1 MSSEDRRNEAPGLT
15 EIPEEV
21 EEYLR
26 IVETDTPRQC
36 PEQHALA
43 AYIRKVFR
51 EEQLIVEVDRLRKY
65 LSLEKYFPFELY
77 PWEKFLTALWLCTYR
92 APGLPRWKT
101 LFCLVGRGAG
111 KDGYIAFS
119 SFCLVSPYNPVKSY
133 DVDICANDEE
143 QATRPVKDAVDVLE
157 LPRQQKKLNKFF
169 YHTKELIQGRA
180 NRGVIKGRTNNP
192 KHRDGM
198 RSGMIVFNEI
208 HAYQNYDN
216 IKVFRTGMGK
226 KAEPR
231 EGAFSS
237 NGEISDGPLD
247 DYLERGRRILFGG
260 EEDNGLL
267 PFICCLPNEEMVHD
281 PENWTMA
288 NPSLQYSPT
297 LMQEIRDEYAEW
309 KERPEEHGDFLT
321 KRMGLRKGFKEIA
334 VTDYAKV
341 KATNRPLPDLRGWR
355 CTVGIDFAELSD
367 FASVNAHFRRGNE
380 RFDICKTW
388 ICLQSKTL
396 HRVRAP
402 YREWAKMGLFDGKD
416 PSTPLRSA
424 QDDKGVLRSAQDD
437 RERPPAGGATSSA
450 AAAAPSPQGEGRGHA
465 GGGATSSSGSASTFP
480 VRGEGMTWEDG
491 QRIVEL
497 VDDVSIEPRRIA
509 AYIRQLG
516 QMVNIRMLAMDNFRW
531 STMAEELRKIGFD
544 ASDRSRVKLVR
555 PSDIM
560 QVDPII
566 QECFDR
572 GFFVWGDNPCL
583 RWAVNNTK
591 RLRRGKKDGTDTGNF
606 YFGKIEAKSRKTDP
620 FMALVASMTCE
631 KELGTGQAAQLPPV
645 GAISF

>member
-1 MSSEDRRNEAPGLT
+1 MSSEDRRGADPGLT
-15 EIPEEV
+15 EIPEVV

-43 AYIRKVFR
+43 AYVRKVFR
-51 EEQLIVEVDRLRKY
+51 EEQLIVETERLRKY

-143 QATRPVKDAVDVLE
+143 QATRPVKDAIDVLE
-157 LPRQQKKLNKFF
+157 LPRQQRKLNRFY
-169 YHTKELIQGRA
+169 YHTKELIQGRS

-247 DYLERGRRILFGG
+247 DYLSRGRQILFGG

-267 PFICCLPNEEMVHD
+267 PFICCLPNEEMVND

-297 LMQEIRDEYAEW
+297 LLQEIRDEYAEW

-321 KRMGLRKGFKEIA
+321 KRMGLRKGFREIA
-334 VTDYAKV
+334 VTDYDKV
-341 KATNRPLPDLRGWR
+341 RTTNRPQPDLTGWR

-367 FASVNAHFRRGNE
+367 FAAVNAHFRRGNE
-380 RFDICKTW
+380 RYDVCKTW
-388 ICLQSKTL
+388 ICLRSKTL

-402 YREWAKMGLFDGKD
+402 YREWAKM
-416 PSTPLRSA
+416 PL
-424 QDDKGVLRSAQDD
+424 V
-437 RERPPAGGATSSA
+437 ERPET
-450 AAAAPSPQGEGRGHA
+450 GRC
-465 GGGATSSSGSASTFP
+465 SGDAWT
-480 VRGEGMTWEDG
+480 EG
-491 QRIVEL
+491 QRLVEL

-509 AYIRQLG
+509 AYIRALG
-516 QMVNIRMLAMDNFRW
+516 QRYNIRQLAMDNYRW

-544 ASDRSRVKLVR
+544 ATDRSRVKLVR

-606 YFGKIEAKSRKTDP
+606 YYGKIEAKSRKTDP